1 VALTF
6 FNFTG
11 ANAMRVLLTLYVLE
25 LGASQWVVGV
35 LGGLLYLFPL
45 LLSWPIGALAD
56 RRAARGILVFAGACA
71 GLSLLLLFLFPVLPM
86 FYIAAALNG
95 LALAFYH
102 VTLQNLF
109 GTLST
114 AEDRAANFANFS
126 LAGASSTFAGPL
138 LAGVA
143 IDLLGHSLSCL
154 VIAAVSFVVL
164 ALLAIEGRVLPAA
177 QGRSGQGASEPMRFT
192 RPLIVMLV
200 VSSLVQLGSD
210 LFQFYVPILGH
221 QIGLSASAI
230 GAVLAAFAASSFI
243 VRMFL
248 PRLSRR
254 VPPYRLMMWVF
265 VSGTA
270 GLALMPFAGN
280 AWLFGL
286 IAFGFGLGMGIGIP
300 LTVMLMYE
308 SSAKGRSGQALGVR
322 LTANNFVRMGGPVV
336 FGALGGVIGVAGVLW
351 ILALLMGAGAALS
364 RWQAR
369 APSAT

>member
-1 VALTF
+1 MT
-6 FNFTG
+6 T
-11 ANAMRVLLTLYVLE
+11 
-25 LGASQWVVGV
+25 
-35 LGGLLYLFPL
+35 
-45 LLSWPIGALAD
+45 
-56 RRAARGILVFAGACA
+56 RAARGAAG
-71 GLSLLLLFLFPVLPM
+71 SRR
-86 FYIAAALNG
+86 
-95 LALAFYH
+95 
-102 VTLQNLF
+102 T
-109 GTLST
+109 
-114 AEDRAANFANFS
+114 
-126 LAGASSTFAGPL
+126 
-138 LAGVA
+138 
-143 IDLLGHSLSCL
+143 
-154 VIAAVSFVVL
+154 
-164 ALLAIEGRVLPAA
+164 
-177 QGRSGQGASEPMRFT
+177 
-192 RPLIVMLV
+192 
-200 VSSLVQLGSD
+200 
-210 LFQFYVPILGH
+210 
-221 QIGLSASAI
+221 
-230 GAVLAAFAASSFI
+230 
-243 VRMFL
+243 L